1 MSRSSSFAALAA
13 AIVSCS
19 LVSATSADIL
29 VDQSP
34 SGSGVSSQAFPDFP
48 DFSSGGLDDFTL
60 SDAYDLTSL
69 IVYGSDSGGANPALN
84 VSVEVV
90 FLSAGDLGYTVL
102 ASATGLQVGGNL
114 VFDLTGIQLA
124 AGTYWLSARV
134 VRPFGGGGQWFW
146 SSSTSGSGAAAL
158 WQNPGGGFSLGG
170 APISWSSIA
179 SDGNNAAAFTL
190 EGTLVPAPGALA
202 LLGLAGIVGRR
213 RAR

>member
-1 MSRSSSFAALAA
+1 
-13 AIVSCS
+13 
-19 LVSATSADIL
+19 LVSSTFAEIL

-34 SGSGVSSQAFPDFP
+34 SGGGASSQAFPDFP
-48 DFSSGGLDDFTL
+48 DFATGGLDDFTL
-60 SDAYDLTSL
+60 SSAYDLTSL
-69 IVYGSDSGGANPALN
+69 IVYGSDSVGANPALN

-90 FLSAGDLGYTVL
+90 FLSAGDLGSTVL

-134 VRPFGGGGQWFW
+134 VRPFAGGGQWFW
-146 SSSTSGSGAAAL
+146 TSSASGSGADAL
-158 WQNPGGGFSLGG
+158 WQNPGGGFGLGG
-170 APISWSSIA
+170 APIAWSAIVAGST
-179 SDGNNAAAFTL
+179 AAAFTL

-202 LLGLAGIVGRR
+202 LLGVAGIVARR